1 MSRIVLQGA
10 KLDVIVLHVLSNDSK
25 EFSMPKS
32 VACKSSEWCCTLSID
47 DPGIICGLV
56 LL

>member
-32 VACKSSEWCCTLSID
+32 VQSGVV
-47 DPGIICGLV
+47 PYLV
-56 LL
+56 N